1 MRKVIEY
8 FIRYHVAVNV
18 IIIAFVVFGI
28 VGAKSL
34 KSSFFPLTDSK
45 NILISIAYPGASPQE
60 VEEGIVLKIEDNLK
74 GLEGVD
80 RVTST
85 SRENSGT
92 INVEIEK
99 GRDIDF
105 MLLEVKNA
113 VDRVPTFPTGME
125 PLIVSKLEA
134 VRETIS
140 FAISGENIPLTTLK
154 QIGRQ
159 IENDIRA
166 IEGISQIEVSGYPQE
181 EIEIAVNENSLLAYS
196 MTFDE
201 VAQAVANANIL
212 VTGGNIKTEAEE
224 YLIRANNRSYYGDEL
239 SNIIIRADASG
250 QTVRLKDVAILRDR
264 FSETPEAAYFDGNLS
279 VSITITSTNTE
290 DLITSADKIKEYI
303 TEFNQKYDNVKLSI
317 VRDLSD
323 VLNGRTELLITNAWQ
338 GMLLVLIFLSLF
350 LNTRLAFW
358 VAFGLPVAFLG
369 MFIFAGFFD
378 VTINVLS
385 LFGMIIVIGI
395 LVDDGIVIAEN
406 IYQHHEMGKSP
417 IQAAVDGTLEVLP
430 PIISAI
436 ITTILAFS
444 IFLFLDSR
452 IGEFFGEVS
461 VIVILTLVVSLIEAL
476 IILPAHLAHSKALQP
491 LDDKPKSKLARAFAK
506 LRIINDGGDRFM
518 RWMRD
523 SLYTPLLRFTL
534 SYKLL
539 MFGIFVMALILTFG
553 FVGGGIVRTA
563 FFPQIASDRVQI
575 ELLMPN
581 GTNEKVT
588 DSIIS
593 LVEEKAIIV
602 NQELTE
608 RYLKGT
614 DKILFENMI
623 KEVGPGSASATLS
636 INLLP
641 GEERPDEIAA
651 NMVTDRLQE
660 LVGPVV
666 GVESLIYG
674 SGGNFGGS
682 PVSVSLL
689 GNNIDELKAA
699 KTELKTI
706 LQNNSILKDIADTDP
721 AGIKE
726 IRLSLKD
733 NAYLLGLD
741 LRTVMNQVR
750 AGFFG
755 VQAQRFQR
763 GQDEIRVWVRYD
775 RADRSS
781 ITDLDEMR
789 IVAPNGSR
797 VPLKE
802 IASYTI
808 ERGDVA
814 INRLE
819 GRREIQVSADMKNPK
834 DSPNDVMTD
843 IQNNIMPG
851 IQSRYPTVTASYEG
865 QNRELGKLT
874 GSLKA
879 VGLTVLALIYITIA
893 FTFRS
898 FSQPLMLLFLIPFS
912 LTAVAFGHWLHDF
925 PLNIL
930 SLLGIIAL
938 IGIMVNDGLVLIGR
952 FNNNLRVGM
961 KFDDA
966 MFEAGRSRFRAI
978 FLTSITTIAGL
989 TPLIFETSRQA
1000 QFLIPMAI
1008 SIAYGIGFAT
1018 LLTLVML
1025 PLLLSFSNKAK
1036 VGTKWLVTGNDVT
1049 REEVERA
1056 IKEQK
1061 EEAHLSGKISKASNG
1076 VDKKITE
1083 TSEAPKEI
1091 SKVTDAQE

>member
-1 MRKVIEY
+1 MRKIIEY

-18 IIIAFVVFGI
+18 IIIAFAVFGI

-34 KSSFFPLTDSK
+34 NSSFFPLTDSK
-45 NILISIAYPGASPQE
+45 NVSINIAYPGASPQE

-85 SRENSGT
+85 SRENSGN

-105 MLLEVKNA
+105 MLLQVKNA

-125 PLIVSKLEA
+125 PLIVSKLET
-134 VRETIS
+134 VRQTIS
-140 FAISGENIPLTTLK
+140 FAISGDNIPLATLK

-166 IEGISQIEVSGYPQE
+166 IEGISQIEISGYPQE
-181 EIEIAVNENSLLAYS
+181 EIEIAVNENSLLAYNMS
-196 MTFDE
+196 FTE
-201 VAQAVANANIL
+201 VSQAVGNANIL
-212 VTGGNIKTEAEE
+212 VTGGNIKTDAEE
-224 YLIRANNRSYYGDEL
+224 YLIRANNRSYFGDEL
-239 SNIIIRADASG
+239 SNIIVMANASG
-250 QTVRLKDVAILRDR
+250 QTVRLKDVAIIRDR
-264 FSETPEAAYFDGNLS
+264 FSETPNASYFNGNLS
-279 VSITITSTNTE
+279 VSTTITSTNTE
-290 DLITSADKIKEYI
+290 DLIGSADKVKAYI
-303 TEFNQKYDNVKLSI
+303 EEFNQKYDNVKLSI
-317 VRDLSD
+317 VSD
-323 VLNGRTELLITNAWQ
+323 QSETLNGRTELLIKNAWQ

-358 VAFGLPVAFLG
+358 VAFGLPIAFLG

-406 IYQHHEMGKSP
+406 IYQHYEKGKTP
-417 IQAAVDGTLEVLP
+417 VQAAVDGTIEVLP

-461 VIVILTLVVSLIEAL
+461 VIVILTLAVSLVEAL

-491 LDDKPKSKLARAFAK
+491 VSKKPKTGIGRAFAK
-506 LRIINDGGDRFM
+506 LRIINEMGDRFM
-518 RWMRD
+518 VWMRD
-523 SLYTPLLRFTL
+523 TLYSPVLKFALK
-534 SYKLL
+534 YKMLA
-539 MFGIFVMALILTFG
+539 FGLFAMALILSLG
-553 FVGGGIVRTA
+553 SVGGGIIRTS
-563 FFPQIASDRVQI
+563 FFPRIASDRAQI

-581 GTNEKVT
+581 GTNEQVT

-593 LVEEKAIIV
+593 LIEEKAEIV

-608 RYLKGT
+608 QYLKGT
-614 DKILFENMI
+614 GKVLFENVI
-623 KEVGPGSASATLS
+623 KKVGPGSSAATLTL
-636 INLLP
+636 NLLP
-641 GEERPDEIAA
+641 GEERPDVITAD
-651 NMVTDRLQE
+651 MVTSRLEE
-660 LVGPVV
+660 LVGPVI

-689 GNNIDELKAA
+689 GNNIQELKAA
-699 KTELKTI
+699 KLELKTE
-706 LQNNSILKDIADTDP
+706 LLNNPTLKDVADNDP

-726 IRLSLKD
+726 IRLQLKES
-733 NAYLLGLD
+733 AYLLGLD
-741 LRTVMNQVR
+741 LRNLMDQVR

-755 VQAQRFQR
+755 TQAQRFQR

-775 RADRSS
+775 RENRSS
-781 ITDLDEMR
+781 IADLDEMR
-789 IVAPNGSR
+789 IVTPDGSR

-802 IASYTI
+802 IADYII

-834 DSPNDVMTD
+834 DSPTDVMTD
-843 IQNNIMPG
+843 IQNNIMPE
-851 IQSRYPTVTASYEG
+851 IQSKYPTVTASYEG
-865 QNRELGKLT
+865 QNRDLGKLT
-874 GSLKA
+874 RSLRL
-879 VGLTVLALIYITIA
+879 VGLSVLALIYMTIA

-898 FSQPLMLLFLIPFS
+898 FSQPLMLILLIPFS
-912 LTAVAFGHWLHDF
+912 LTAVTWGHWLHDF

-938 IGIMVNDGLVLIGR
+938 IGIMVNDGLVLIGK
-952 FNNNLRVGM
+952 FNSNLREGM
-961 KFDDA
+961 TFEDA
-966 MFEAGRSRFRAI
+966 IYEAGRSRFRAI
-978 FLTSITTIAGL
+978 FLTSVTTMAGL

-1008 SIAYGIGFAT
+1008 SIAYGIAFAT
-1018 LLTLVML
+1018 FLTLILL
-1025 PLLLSFSNKAK
+1025 PLFLSFSNKVK
-1036 VGTKWLVTGNDVT
+1036 VSSKWLVTGNDIT
-1049 REEVERA
+1049 KEEVERA

-1061 EEAHLSGKISKASNG
+1061 EEAQHTNLSLSSNG
-1076 VDKKITE
+1076 VDKKTRVSPTTNE
-1083 TSEAPKEI
+1083 KP
-1091 SKVTDAQE
+1091 KVTEVNE